1 MIDMTVAEVV
11 AATGAAP
18 HGHPALGA
26 IVTRVVTDSRNV
38 RPGDLFVA
46 ILGERY
52 DGHDHATAAA
62 QAGAVAV
69 LAGHELGVPTLVV
82 DDPVVAM
89 GRLAH
94 EVLRR
99 LRTDGRPTVVGVTGS
114 VGKTGTKDLLG
125 QVLRRLGPTVCPE
138 ASFNNEIGL
147 PATVLECDRSTAY
160 LVLELGARGLGH
172 IRYLTGIAAPQI
184 GVVLGVGT
192 AHIGEFGS
200 REAIAQ
206 AKGELVEALPGAESG
221 GVAVLNAD
229 DQLVSAMAARTP
241 ARIRTFG
248 TAPDADVRAVDVIL
262 DRSARA
268 SFRLVI
274 GDASAAVTLRPSG
287 AHVVGHALATAAVA
301 DALGM
306 PVDDIARALSEAVR
320 QSPGRMAVTE
330 TDTGITVI
338 DDAYNASPESVR
350 SALESLSVMAG
361 IGSPGVARRSWAVLG
376 EMRELGKS
384 SGPEHEQIG
393 RFASRLGIGC
403 LVTVGTRAAGIHH
416 GAVSEAAVDA
426 GSAGHQTQRGSSRA
440 LFVPTADDA
449 ITLLRQQVRPGDVVL
464 VKASRTIGLD
474 RVAAALIAAGRAG
487 SQGGTR

>member
-1 MIDMTVAEVV
+1 MIDMAVAEVV
-11 AATGAAP
+11 DATDAVPAGN
-18 HGHPALGA
+18 PALSA
-26 IVTRVVTDSRNV
+26 VVTRVVTDSRNV

-46 ILGERY
+46 ITGERH
-52 DGHDHATAAA
+52 DGHDHAAAAA

-69 LAGHELGVPTLVV
+69 LAAHELAVPALVV

-99 LRTDGRPTVVGVTGS
+99 LRVGGAPAVIGITGS

-138 ASFNNEIGL
+138 GSFNNEIGL
-147 PATVLECDRSTAY
+147 PATVLECDESTAY

-192 AHIGEFGS
+192 AHVGEFGS
-200 REAIAQ
+200 REAIAL
-206 AKGELVEALPGAESG
+206 AKGELVEALPAADCG

-229 DQLVSAMAARTP
+229 DPLVVAMVARTA

-248 TAPDADVRAVDVIL
+248 LAPAADVRAVELTV

-274 GDASAAVTLRPSG
+274 GDASAPVTLRLSG
-287 AHVVGHALATAAVA
+287 AHVVGHALAAAAVA

-306 PVDDIARALSEAVR
+306 PVADIARALSDAVR
-320 QSPGRMAVTE
+320 QSPGRMAVTD
-330 TDTGITVI
+330 TDSGVTVI

-350 SALESLSVMAG
+350 SALESLSVMAR
-361 IGSPGVARRSWAVLG
+361 SPGHRRSWAVLG
-376 EMRELGKS
+376 EMRELGES

-393 RFASRLGIGC
+393 RFATGLGIGC
-403 LVTVGTRAAGIHH
+403 LVTVGEGAAGIHR
-416 GAVSEAAVDA
+416 GAVSAAA
-426 GSAGHQTQRGSSRA
+426 PTAEAGHQVNPSTSRA
-440 LFVPTADDA
+440 VFVPTAEDA
-449 ITLLRQQVRPGDVVL
+449 ITLLCQQVRPGDVVL
-464 VKASRTIGLD
+464 VKASRAIGLD
-474 RVAAALIAAGRAG
+474 RVAAALIAAGRSG

>member
-11 AATGAAP
+11 AATDAVPTGD
-18 HGHPALGA
+18 PALGA
-26 IVTRVVTDSRNV
+26 VVTRVVTDSRNV
-38 RPGDLFVA
+38 RLGDLFVA
-46 ILGERY
+46 ITGERH

-69 LAGHELGVPTLVV
+69 LAGHELAVPALVV

-99 LRTDGRPTVVGVTGS
+99 LRVGGAPTVVGVTGS

-125 QVLRRLGPTVCPE
+125 QVLGRLGPTVCPE
-138 ASFNNEIGL
+138 GSFNNEIGL
-147 PATVLECDRSTAY
+147 PATVLECDARTAY

-172 IRYLTGIAAPQI
+172 IRYLTEIAAPQI

-192 AHIGEFGS
+192 AHVGEFGS

-206 AKGELVEALPGAESG
+206 AKGELVEALPTAESG

-229 DQLVSAMAARTP
+229 DPLVSAMVARTA

-248 TAPDADVRAVDVIL
+248 LAPDADVLAVDVTV

-274 GDASAAVTLRPSG
+274 GDAAAPVTLRMSG

-306 PVDDIARALSEAVR
+306 PVVDIARALSDAVR
-320 QSPGRMAVTE
+320 QSPGRMAVTD

-361 IGSPGVARRSWAVLG
+361 IDSPGPRRSWAVLG
-376 EMRELGKS
+376 EMRELGES
-384 SGPEHEQIG
+384 SAREHEQIG
-393 RFASRLGIGC
+393 RFATRLGVGC
-403 LVTVGTRAAGIHH
+403 LVTVGEGAAGIHR
-416 GAVSEAAVDA
+416 GAVSAVTPTGDA
-426 GSAGHQTQRGSSRA
+426 GHEVRPSTSRA
-440 LFVPTADDA
+440 VFVPTAEDA

-474 RVAAALIAAGRAG
+474 RVAAALIVAGRTG

>member
-1 MIDMTVAEVV
+1 MIDMAVGEVV
-11 AATGAAP
+11 AATDAVPTGD
-18 HGHPALGA
+18 PALGA
-26 IVTRVVTDSRNV
+26 VVTRVVTDSRKA

-46 ILGERY
+46 ITGERH
-52 DGHDHATAAA
+52 DGHDYAAAAA
-62 QAGAVAV
+62 QSGAVAV
-69 LAGHELGVPTLVV
+69 LAGHELTVPALVV

-99 LRTDGRPTVVGVTGS
+99 LRSVGAPTVVGVTGS

-138 ASFNNEIGL
+138 GSFNNEIGL

-172 IRYLTGIAAPQI
+172 IRYLTAIAAPQI

-192 AHIGEFGS
+192 AHVGEFGS

-206 AKGELVEALPGAESG
+206 AKGELVEALPAADSG

-229 DQLVSAMAARTP
+229 DPLVSAMVARTQ

-248 TAPDADVRAVDVIL
+248 LAPDADVRAVDVVL

-268 SFRLVI
+268 SFQLVI
-274 GDASAAVTLRPSG
+274 GDASAPVALRMSGPHVAV
-287 AHVVGHALATAAVA
+287 HALAAAAVA
-301 DALGM
+301 DVLGM
-306 PVDDIARALSEAVR
+306 PVADIAEALSGAVR

-330 TDTGITVI
+330 TDTGVTVI

-361 IGSPGVARRSWAVLG
+361 IGSPGPRRSWAVLG
-376 EMRELGKS
+376 EMRELGES

-393 RFASRLGIGC
+393 RFATSLGIGC
-403 LVTVGTRAAGIHH
+403 VVTVGEGAAGIHR
-416 GAVSEAAVDA
+416 GAISETAPPDA
-426 GSAGHQTQRGSSRA
+426 AGHEGHLSTSRA
-440 LFVPTADDA
+440 VFVPTAEDA
-449 ITLLRQQVRPGDVVL
+449 ITLLSQQVRPGDVVL

-474 RVAAALIAAGRAG
+474 RVAAALIAARRTG
-487 SQGGTR
+487 SQGGIR